1 MTTLFEAQAKQKT
14 KQAKPAESPWLVPYL
29 IVKDSDESLDF
40 YTRAFGFEKKMAMPG
55 PDGKTMHAE
64 MTYKDVMI
72 MFSPEG
78 SYGNPYKC
86 PATSGTKSPMSL
98 YLYTDDVDAFFKRAV
113 AAGAKVEKEPADQFW
128 GDRTC
133 CLIDPNGFL
142 WSFGTHT
149 GKTWEFKPG
158 EHCSG

>member
-1 MTTLFEAQAKQKT
+1 
-14 KQAKPAESPWLVPYL
+14 
-29 IVKDSDESLDF
+29 
-40 YTRAFGFEKKMAMPG
+40 
-55 PDGKTMHAE
+55 
-64 MTYKDVMI
+64 
-72 MFSPEG
+72 
-78 SYGNPYKC
+78 
-86 PATSGTKSPMSL
+86 MSL

-149 GKTWEFKPG
+149 GKKFEYKIYENAPG
-158 EHCSG
+158 GHAFNRIDTRLAKESRLEIWRFLAQYLNPPNPVK